1 MEIKGY
7 HEQKKEQVQ
16 VAKTGLGV
24 IKAVR
29 DDNLPNPLISA
40 DDLQT
45 INKREEKF
53 QRILENPKQAADQK
67 ALEISNMVAQI
78 KEVGL
83 SPQNPAVVNWAEQ
96 ELGVSANE
104 FGKLLRNSETPQEAQ
119 NNVLELME
127 APKELIDTSIKNSS
141 VKKKV

>member
-16 VAKTGLGV
+16 VAKTGLRV
-24 IKAVR
+24 
-29 DDNLPNPLISA
+29 
-40 DDLQT
+40 
-45 INKREEKF
+45 
-53 QRILENPKQAADQK
+53 
-67 ALEISNMVAQI
+67 I